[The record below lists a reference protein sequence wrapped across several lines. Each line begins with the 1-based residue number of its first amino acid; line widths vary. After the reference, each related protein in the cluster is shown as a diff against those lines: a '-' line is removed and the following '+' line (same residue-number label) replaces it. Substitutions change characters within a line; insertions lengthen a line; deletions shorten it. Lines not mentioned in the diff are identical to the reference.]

1 MQYKWCMMHLKFCM
15 AYLVFKPQLCMYT
28 TLSQQFSVCCLVVM
42 LTHSCNN
49 VAIVPLLNL
58 LWGYCTKSCLV
69 PSVVKIDK
77 RLSIVFVVSIVFF
90 QLENCTGHRGVHPQ
104 GIISTQVLS
113 PTLRCCEGGMEGM
126 GEMVCLVPVDLKDR
140 EESKE

>member
-1 MQYKWCMMHLKFCM
+1 
-15 AYLVFKPQLCMYT
+15 MYV
-28 TLSQQFSVCCLVVM
+28 LSQQFSSVCCLAVRDTSVLAHYDKSSKM

-49 VAIVPLLNL
+49 VVLLL
-58 LWGYCTKSCLV
+58 RGYCTKSCLV
-69 PSVVKIDK
+69 PSVVKFDK
-77 RLSIVFVVSIVFF
+77 HLSIVFVVSIVFF